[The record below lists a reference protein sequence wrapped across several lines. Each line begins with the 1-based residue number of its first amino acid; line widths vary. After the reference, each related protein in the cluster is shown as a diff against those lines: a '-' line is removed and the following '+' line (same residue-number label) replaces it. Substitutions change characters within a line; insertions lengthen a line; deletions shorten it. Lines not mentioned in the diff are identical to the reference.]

1 MRFFSQREK
10 KKEGYP
16 KRSAGPLLST
26 KANKWVWSWGDV
38 VVLVICTAER
48 WS

>member
-1 MRFFSQREK
+1 MRFFPQRK
-10 KKEGYP
+10 KKDIG
-16 KRSAGPLLST
+16 RDLLAPLLST